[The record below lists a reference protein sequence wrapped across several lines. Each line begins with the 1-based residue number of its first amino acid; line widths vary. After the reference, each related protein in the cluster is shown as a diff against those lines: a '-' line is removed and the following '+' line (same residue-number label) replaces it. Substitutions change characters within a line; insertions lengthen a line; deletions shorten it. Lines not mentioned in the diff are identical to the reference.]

1 MYTKDKKI
9 IGITADGV
17 LCADGKVRWVN
28 PFARELLKATGLKGA
43 YYALVL
49 GAPSIVY
56 KGQTESHTQGL
67 EKALQKWYSYS
78 RLGREGY

>member
-1 MYTKDKKI
+1 MYSRNNKI

-28 PFARELLKATGLKGA
+28 DCARELLNTMGLKNA

-49 GAPSIVY
+49 GVPGIVF
-56 KGQTESHTQGL
+56 KG
-67 EKALQKWYSYS
+67 
-78 RLGREGY
+78 